1 MISFISGSLVEKF
14 PTYVVIDCH
23 GVGFHILI
31 PVSTYEAL
39 GPLQEPIQLLTYLL
53 VREDAL
59 TLYGFASREERQLF
73 LDLLSVS
80 GVGPKLALGILSK
93 ATVPQ
98 VYRLIAEQNEAGLV
112 KIKGLGKKTAQ
123 RLILDLKEK
132 AAERLQ
138 SVDVLP
144 DTISQ
149 PSAENLEQT
158 VLAMMSLGYNKTEA
172 ETAASRARHRAAPDA
187 SIQDLLRI
195 ALSGE

>member
-39 GPLQEPIQLLTYLL
+39 GPLEESIQLLTFLL

-59 TLYGFASREERQLF
+59 TLYGFAAPEERQLF

-80 GVGPKLALGILSK
+80 GIGPKLALGILSK
-93 ATVPQ
+93 AAVPQ
-98 VYRLIAEQNEAGLV
+98 VYRLIAEQNETGLV

-138 SVDVLP
+138 
-144 DTISQ
+144 DTNVERDIGAQ
-149 PSAENLEQT
+149 PSDERIEQT
-158 VLAMMSLGYNKTEA
+158 VLAMMSLGYNKSEA

-195 ALSGE
+195 ALSGD